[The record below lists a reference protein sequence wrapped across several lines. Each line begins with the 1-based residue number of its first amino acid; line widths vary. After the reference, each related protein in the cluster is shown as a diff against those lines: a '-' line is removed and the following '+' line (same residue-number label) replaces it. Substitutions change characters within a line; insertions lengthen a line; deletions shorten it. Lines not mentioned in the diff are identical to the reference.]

1 MKTGVFYWTHLLF
14 YYNVSFQDE
23 TMASL
28 FVTVNLAALTAKLM
42 EVQGAELLPAHM
54 NLTQDL
60 S

>member
-14 YYNVSFQDE
+14 CYNASFQDE

-28 FVTVNLAALTAKLM
+28 FVAALTAKLM
-42 EVQGAELLPAHM
+42 EVQGAEPLPAYM
-54 NLTQDL
+54 DLTQDL